1 MKVNSLLESTVIYKF
16 CGLFRVDGP
25 TTVNMKVNVL
35 TGSTAMY
42 KFCVLFSVYSRWK
55 SLINR

>member
-1 MKVNSLLESTVIYKF
+1 MKVDSLTKSTVMYKF
-16 CGLFRVDGP
+16 CDLFSVDGP
-25 TTVNMKVNVL
+25 TKVNRKIKVL

-42 KFCVLFSVYSRWK
+42 RFCVLFSVYGRWK

>member
-1 MKVNSLLESTVIYKF
+1 MKVNSLVESTVMYRF
-16 CGLFRVDGP
+16 CGLFSVDGAS
-25 TTVNMKVNVL
+25 TVNMKVNVL

-42 KFCVLFSVYSRWK
+42 GFCVLFSVYSRWK

>member
-1 MKVNSLLESTVIYKF
+1 MKVNSRTESTVTYKF
-16 CGLFRVDGP
+16 CGLFSVGGP

-42 KFCVLFSVYSRWK
+42 RFCVLFSVYSRWK
-55 SLINR
+55 SCISR

>member
-1 MKVNSLLESTVIYKF
+1 MKVNSLTESTVLHKF
-16 CGLFRVDGP
+16 CGLFSVDGP

-42 KFCVLFSVYSRWK
+42 RFCVLFSASSRWK